1 MASPPKLDP
10 KPEAGLTDYE
20 RRREEN
26 IRRNDAILAS
36 LRREA
41 AELSS
46 SFRIPSPKRP
56 RRQQPPPQP
65 RSTSPIVLR
74 RSLRTRGIPPSAAS
88 APASPATPP
97 SPPKPKSARF
107 SSALAASLRASADAA
122 DGDAAAPVTQDGFD
136 AGKELVMRPAD
147 VRRVV
152 PFRILSVRI
161 LPLADRTVLAAGNK
175 LGHVGL
181 WDVDGLVEEEED
193 GDGADRVFQYF
204 PHGGP
209 VGGIVA
215 HPAAPRKIY
224 SCSYWGE
231 LCLMDVD
238 KEIFDTIQICEYPI
252 FTLCQ
257 APSNPSCL
265 YFGEGNGELKL
276 FDERMGMVA
285 TTWNAHDMR
294 INSIDFHPENPNML
308 ATGSTDRTAC
318 LWDLRR
324 MKKKAPESLKVFTHN
339 KTVHSAYFSPSGG
352 MIATTSLDDTVRI
365 FDLDNSDVSCIL
377 SHNNQ
382 TGRWLS
388 TFKAVWSWNDTD
400 LFIGNMKRA
409 IDVISIDRSE
419 NSLSASNTASLQS
432 EYMTAIP
439 CRFALHPY
447 KIGHLACASS
457 GGKVFLWTRV

>member
-1 MASPPKLDP
+1 MASPPKLEP
-10 KPEAGLTDYE
+10 KPEPEAGLTDYE

-36 LRREA
+36 IRREA
-41 AELSS
+41 AELSA
-46 SFRIPSPKRP
+46 SFRIPSLKRP
-56 RRQQPPPQP
+56 RRQQQPPQP
-65 RSTSPIVLR
+65 RSTSPVVLR
-74 RSLRTRGIPPSAAS
+74 RSLRTRGIPPSASSAS
-88 APASPATPP
+88 ASPATPP
-97 SPPKPKSARF
+97 SPPKPKSTRF

-122 DGDAAAPVTQDGFD
+122 DDDAAAPMTEDGFD
-136 AGKELVMRPAD
+136 AAKELVMRPAD

-161 LPLADRTVLAAGNK
+161 LPLADRTVVAAGNK

-215 HPAAPRKIY
+215 HPATPRKIY

-238 KEIFDTIQICEYPI
+238 KEIFDTIQIY
-252 FTLCQ
+252 
-257 APSNPSCL
+257 
-265 YFGEGNGELKL
+265 
-276 FDERMGMVA
+276 
-285 TTWNAHDMR
+285 
-294 INSIDFHPENPNML
+294 
-308 ATGSTDRTAC
+308 RTAC

-324 MKKKAPESLKVFTHN
+324 MKKKAPESLKVFKHN
-339 KTVHSAYFSPSGG
+339 RTVHSAYFSPSGG

-365 FDLDNSDVSCIL
+365 FDLHNSASCIL

-419 NSLSASNTASLQS
+419 NSLSASNTVSLQS

-457 GGKVFLWTRV
+457 GGKVFLWTRA